1 MSKPLQTVVIGT
13 PLIQESDGI
22 VRTGVAVARAT
33 GASPW
38 LVHAYTPPAYAT
50 ELVDARWLEWQE
62 ESVRAGLAQQAKRT
76 GLADLAACKPDQL
89 LPSIGSPAREIVALA
104 RQVRADLIVIG
115 ATEGGPMHRAFLGST
130 ADGVIRKAS
139 CPVLVVRSEAAFP
152 PVRVEIPV
160 DLSPVSA
167 SAFRQ
172 GLELLRQ
179 LGVPLTETEALFVL
193 NPIEVS
199 GLLQFSPQQ
208 IERFADEELHRFV
221 AANSPGPRP
230 RRTLIRTGY
239 AREEILAVLAERQAD
254 LAILGTH
261 GRGGFER
268 LTVGSV
274 AAEIMHQ
281 SRCNLLVVPP
291 DASLRREVATTDETE
306 GEQRTGADWD
316 FVSDEIPAAVG

>member
-1 MSKPLQTVVIGT
+1 MSKTLQNLVIGT
-13 PLIQESDGI
+13 PLTEESDGI
-22 VRTGVAVARAT
+22 VRTGVAIARAT

-38 LVHAYTPPAYAT
+38 LVHAYTPPAYAA

-62 ESVRAGLAQQAKRT
+62 ESVRAALAQQAKRT
-76 GLADLAACKPDQL
+76 GLADLAAFKPDQL
-89 LPSIGSPAREIVALA
+89 LSLIGSPAREVVALA
-104 RQVRADLIVIG
+104 RQARADLIVVG
-115 ATEGGPMHRAFLGST
+115 ATEGGVLHRVLLGST
-130 ADGVIRKAS
+130 ADGVIRKAD

-172 GLELLRQ
+172 GLELLRE

-199 GLLQFSPQQ
+199 GSLQFSPQQ

-230 RRTLIRTGY
+230 YRTLIRTGY

-274 AAEIMHQ
+274 AAEVMHQ
-281 SRCNLLVVPP
+281 STCNLLVVPP
-291 DASLRREVATTDETE
+291 EASLRRETAAEA
-306 GEQRTGADWD
+306 EQRAGADWS
-316 FVSDEIPAAVG
+316 FVSDEVPVAAGRC